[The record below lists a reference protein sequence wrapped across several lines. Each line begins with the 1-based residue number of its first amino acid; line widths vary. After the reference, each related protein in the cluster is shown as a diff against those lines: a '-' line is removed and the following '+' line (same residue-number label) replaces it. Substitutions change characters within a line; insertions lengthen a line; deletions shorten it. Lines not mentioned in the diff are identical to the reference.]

1 MKGRLHGYIENP
13 LLIGYALL
21 MHFGRWLPDRLYIK
35 LQYLFYMGKRL
46 SLKNPET
53 FTEKIQWLKLYNR
66 KEEYH
71 QLVDKCEV
79 KKIVASIIGE
89 EYIIPTLGGWD
100 SFDEINFLKLPD
112 KFVLKTTQG
121 SHSSMICR
129 DKRCFDKER
138 AKKSFETWMK
148 SSPYEKFREWAY
160 KGIKPRII
168 AEQYLELKEGEDLV
182 DYKFYCFDG
191 QPLYCQVIKDRTI
204 GETIDFFDK
213 DWNHQEFFG
222 LQSKVTQSKVTQS
235 KVTQSK
241 VTIARPINYEKML
254 EIAEKLSQGVPF
266 LRVDLYNL
274 DGKIYFGELT
284 FYPAA
289 GLGYF
294 TPDEWNLRLGKLIKL
309 PSIRKIAYNKV

>member
-1 MKGRLHGYIENP
+1 MFISRWHKYIENP

-21 MHFGRWLPDRLYIK
+21 MRFGGWLPDRLYIK
-35 LQYLFYMGKRL
+35 LQYLFYMRKRL
-46 SLKNPET
+46 ELKHPKT

-71 QLVDKCEV
+71 QLVDKFEV
-79 KKIVASIIGE
+79 KKIVASMIGE
-89 EYIIPTLGGWD
+89 EYIIPTLGVWD
-100 SFDEINFLKLPD
+100 SFDEINFSELPD

-129 DKRCFDKER
+129 DKRHFDKER
-138 AKKSFETWMK
+138 AKESFKTWMK

-160 KGIKPRII
+160 KGVKPRIL
-168 AEQYLELKEGEDLV
+168 AEQYVELKEGEDLV
-182 DYKFYCFDG
+182 DYKFYCFAG
-191 QPLYCQVIKDRTI
+191 KPLYCQVIKDRTT
-204 GETIDFFDK
+204 GETIDFFDR

-222 LQSKVTQSKVTQS
+222 LWSKVMQSKVMIV
-235 KVTQSK
+235 
-241 VTIARPINYEKML
+241 RPINYEKML
-254 EIAEKLSQGVPF
+254 EIAEKLSQGMPF

-274 DGKIYFGELT
+274 EGRIYFGELT

-294 TPDEWNLRLGKLIKL
+294 TPDRWNLKLGELIKL
-309 PSIRKIAYNKV
+309 KC